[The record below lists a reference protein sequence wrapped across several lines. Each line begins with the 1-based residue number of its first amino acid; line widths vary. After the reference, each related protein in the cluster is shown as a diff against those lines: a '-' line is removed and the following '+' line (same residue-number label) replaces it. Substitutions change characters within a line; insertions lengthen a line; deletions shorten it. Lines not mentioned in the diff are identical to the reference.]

1 MGPSFFCHFPLRM
14 TRLIAIFLTLLTAS
28 SHAVDYQSLS
38 AVKRLTADKRYDEA
52 IQKLE
57 ALAAKTEEVGENFH
71 YLDLAMDITVKSLK
85 NADRSLALAAQ
96 VKDAAHRDFA
106 RLRVLTDFQRYD
118 EALAS
123 VREEAI
129 ETWPV
134 RCRGQAHGFLAEIYH
149 KKKDEAAELRQWQK
163 AAEAP
168 GAEVS
173 VRGRAHRE
181 AAVLHLK
188 HGDTAKAEEHFR
200 KALAVTPA
208 NYAWRVESLA
218 GLSRLLIDNKRPRE
232 AVKAFEGTDFSK
244 IDHITSKGTL
254 LEAYARA
261 LLAAG
266 KKIKAIETFDQLL
279 QLNLPAAWKDRINQE
294 LDEMAEEF

>member
-1 MGPSFFCHFPLRM
+1 MI
-14 TRLIAIFLTLLTAS
+14 RLFAITLVLLTS
-28 SHAVDYQSLS
+28 SSYAVDYQALS

-52 IQKLE
+52 IQNLE
-57 ALAAKTEEVGENFH
+57 AIAAKTEEVGENFH

-96 VKDAAHRDFA
+96 VKDAAHREFA
-106 RLRVLTDFQRYD
+106 KLRVLTDFQRYD

-149 KKKDEAAELRQWQK
+149 KKKDEVAELRQWQK

-168 GAEVS
+168 GAEVG
-173 VRGRAHRE
+173 VRGRAYRE

-188 HGDTAKAEEHFR
+188 HGDTAKAEEEFR
-200 KALAVTPA
+200 QALAVTPA
-208 NYAWRVESLA
+208 NYAWRIESLVS
-218 GLSRLLIDNKRPRE
+218 LSRLLIDNKRPKE
-232 AVKAFEGTDFSK
+232 AVKAFEGTDLSK
-244 IDHITSKGTL
+244 VENINSKASL

-261 LLAAG
+261 LLASG

-279 QLNLPAAWKDRINQE
+279 QLNLPATWKDRINQE
-294 LDEMAEEF
+294 LDQMAGEF

>member
-1 MGPSFFCHFPLRM
+1 MI
-14 TRLIAIFLTLLTAS
+14 RLFVITLAFLTAS
-28 SHAVDYQSLS
+28 SHAVDYQELS
-38 AVKRLTADKRYDEA
+38 AVKRLTAEKRYDEA

-57 ALAAKTEEVGENFH
+57 ALAAKTGETGENFH

-129 ETWPV
+129 DTWPV

-168 GAEVS
+168 GAEVGL
-173 VRGRAHRE
+173 RGRAYRE

-188 HGDTAKAEEHFR
+188 HGDTAKAEEQFR
-200 KALAVTPA
+200 QALAVTPA
-208 NYAWRVESLA
+208 NYAWRIESLVS
-218 GLSRLLIDNKRPRE
+218 LSRLLIDNKRPKE
-232 AVKAFEGTDFSK
+232 AVKAFEGTDLSK
-244 IDHITSKGTL
+244 VENINSKASL

-261 LLAAG
+261 LLASG

-279 QLNLPAAWKDRINQE
+279 QLNLPATWKDRINQE
-294 LDEMAEEF
+294 LDQMAGEF

>member
-1 MGPSFFCHFPLRM
+1 MI
-14 TRLIAIFLTLLTAS
+14 RLFVITLAFLTAS
-28 SHAVDYQSLS
+28 SHAVDYQELS
-38 AVKRLTADKRYDEA
+38 AVKRLTAEKRYDEA

-57 ALAAKTEEVGENFH
+57 ALAAKTGEAGENFH

-85 NADRSLALAAQ
+85 NADRSLALATQ

-129 ETWPV
+129 DTWPV

-168 GAEVS
+168 GAEVG
-173 VRGRAHRE
+173 VRGRAYRE

-188 HGDTAKAEEHFR
+188 HGDTAKAEEQFR
-200 KALAVTPA
+200 QALAVTPA
-208 NYAWRVESLA
+208 NYAWRIESLVS
-218 GLSRLLIDNKRPRE
+218 LSRLLIDNKRPKE
-232 AVKAFEGTDFSK
+232 AVKAFEGTDLSK
-244 IDHITSKGTL
+244 VENINSKASL

-261 LLAAG
+261 LLASG

-279 QLNLPAAWKDRINQE
+279 QLNLPATWKDLINQE
-294 LDEMAEEF
+294 LDQMAGEF

>member
-1 MGPSFFCHFPLRM
+1 M
-14 TRLIAIFLTLLTAS
+14 TRLSLLAITLTLLTTS
-28 SHAVDYQSLS
+28 SHAVDFQSLS

-57 ALAAKTEEVGENFH
+57 ALAAKTEEIGENFH

-106 RLRVLTDFQRYD
+106 KLRVLTDFQRYD

-123 VREEAI
+123 VREETI

-134 RCRGQAHGFLAEIYH
+134 RCRGQAHAFLAEIYH

-163 AAEAP
+163 AAEAL
-168 GAEVS
+168 GAEIS

-188 HGDTAKAEEHFR
+188 QGDATKAEEHFR

-208 NYAWRVESLA
+208 NYAWRIDSLA
-218 GLSRLLIDNKRPRE
+218 GLSRLLIDNKRPKE

-279 QLNLPAAWKDRINQE
+279 QLNLPTTWKDRINQE
-294 LDEMAEEF
+294 LDQMAEAF

>member
-1 MGPSFFCHFPLRM
+1 MI
-14 TRLIAIFLTLLTAS
+14 RLFAITLVLLTS
-28 SHAVDYQSLS
+28 SSYAVDYQALS

-52 IQKLE
+52 IQNLE
-57 ALAAKTEEVGENFH
+57 AIAAKTEEVGENFH

-96 VKDAAHRDFA
+96 VKDAAHREFA
-106 RLRVLTDFQRYD
+106 KLRVLTDFQRYD

-188 HGDTAKAEEHFR
+188 HGDTTKAEEHFR

-208 NYAWRVESLA
+208 NYAWRIESLA

-279 QLNLPAAWKDRINQE
+279 QLNLPTPWKDRINQE

>member
-1 MGPSFFCHFPLRM
+1 MI
-14 TRLIAIFLTLLTAS
+14 RLFVITLAFLTAS
-28 SHAVDYQSLS
+28 SHAVDYQELS
-38 AVKRLTADKRYDEA
+38 AVKRLTAEKRYDEA

-57 ALAAKTEEVGENFH
+57 ALAAKTGEAGENFH

-85 NADRSLALAAQ
+85 NADRSLAFAAQ

-149 KKKDEAAELRQWQK
+149 KKKDEVAELRQWQK

-168 GAEVS
+168 GAEVG
-173 VRGRAHRE
+173 VRGRAYRE

-188 HGDTAKAEEHFR
+188 HGDTAKAEEEFR
-200 KALAVTPA
+200 QALAVTPA
-208 NYAWRVESLA
+208 NYAWRIESLVS
-218 GLSRLLIDNKRPRE
+218 LSRLLIDNKRPKE
-232 AVKAFEGTDFSK
+232 AVKAFEGTDLSK
-244 IDHITSKGTL
+244 VENINSKASL

-261 LLAAG
+261 LLASG

-279 QLNLPAAWKDRINQE
+279 QLNLPATWKDRINQE
-294 LDEMAEEF
+294 LDQMAEAF